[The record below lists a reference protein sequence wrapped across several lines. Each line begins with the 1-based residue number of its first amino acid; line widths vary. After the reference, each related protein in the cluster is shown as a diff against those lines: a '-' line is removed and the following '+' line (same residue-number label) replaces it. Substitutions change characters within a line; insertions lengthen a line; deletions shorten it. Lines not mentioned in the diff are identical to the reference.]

1 MTSFSAPTGSL
12 VIVLSHPDS
21 WLDHVDALTVA
32 ARMLTRDCQSVSVM
46 FEH

>member
-1 MTSFSAPTGSL
+1 VTGLSAPTGSL
-12 VIVLSHPDS
+12 VIVLSHPES

-32 ARMLTRDCQSVSVM
+32 GTDATHDCQPVSVM